1 MNVSAKSERRN
12 GLFEWKSE
20 SAAVSTGMCLGVLS
34 KSSAGE
40 SSGGNL
46 EGLVAQELWV
56 ASTGILGG
64 ATMRFILPGVGTART
79 SLSGS
84 FVGTYPGR
92 EVLLL
97 VLYDPV

>member
-1 MNVSAKSERRN
+1 MNVSAKCERRN

-20 SAAVSTGMCLGVLS
+20 NAAVSTGMCLGLLS
-34 KSSAGE
+34 KSSTGG

-64 ATMRFILPGVGTART
+64 ATMQSICLGYRRDQLLRLVCGQWHTIARSLHFCTA
-79 SLSGS
+79 
-84 FVGTYPGR
+84 
-92 EVLLL
+92 
-97 VLYDPV
+97 